1 LPWKIE
7 EEVSVQTKKRAVF
20 IGATMMVDAISRLNR
35 ENIHSRAYI
44 AFKTEELVARFSR
57 EYDGHTFRDKAGVHS

>member
-1 LPWKIE
+1 
-7 EEVSVQTKKRAVF
+7 VSKHRKKAVF
-20 IGATMMVDAISRLNR
+20 GGAAKEIDAISRLNR

-57 EYDGHTFRDKAGVHS
+57 EYDGHIFRDKAGVYS